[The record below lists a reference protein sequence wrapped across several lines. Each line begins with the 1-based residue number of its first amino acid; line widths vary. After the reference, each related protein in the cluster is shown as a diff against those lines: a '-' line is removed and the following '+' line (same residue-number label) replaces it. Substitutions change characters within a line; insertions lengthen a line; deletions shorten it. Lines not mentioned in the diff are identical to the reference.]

1 MLEVFYNYLLF
12 LFLIFVLKILF
23 TYFILT
29 TTYYNGETNIFDIFY
44 RYDRH
49 CFLKRIF
56 LF

>member
-23 TYFILT
+23 TYFIT